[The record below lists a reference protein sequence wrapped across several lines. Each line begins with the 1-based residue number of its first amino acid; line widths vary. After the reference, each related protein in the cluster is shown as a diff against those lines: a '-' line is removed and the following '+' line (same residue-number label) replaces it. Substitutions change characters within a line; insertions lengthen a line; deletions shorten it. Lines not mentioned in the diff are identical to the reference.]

1 MNICVTCLLKI
12 ELDYQQMVNLYRKTT
27 ASYCSVLSCW
37 CSLCSKGAGD
47 ESVCRQSWC
56 VLTLSAAPPWGE
68 TGEVWET
75 SEVLLAQDAP
85 DCHVGSVGA
94 VGSVTSS
101 EQVPNPPLCPV
112 YQQDSSRVVLD
123 FSLMLIVMTYGSLGT
138 VSLSVITDSCLSIS
152 GWVSTHM
159 GRRQVSSDKDSP
171 PSNSA
176 LSSVMGQNL
185 GTLV

>member
-12 ELDYQQMVNLYRKTT
+12 ELDYQQTVNLYRKTT

-37 CSLCSKGAGD
+37 CFLCSKGAGD

-56 VLTLSAAPPWGE
+56 VLTLSAPHWG
-68 TGEVWET
+68 ET
-75 SEVLLAQDAP
+75 SEVLLAQHAP
-85 DCHVGSVGA
+85 DCDVGSVGA

-101 EQVPNPPLCPV
+101 EQLPDPPLCPV
-112 YQQDSSRVVLD
+112 YQQGSSRVVLD
-123 FSLMLIVMTYGSLGT
+123 FSLMLIVITYGSLGT

-159 GRRQVSSDKDSP
+159 GRRQVSSNKDP

-176 LSSVMGQNL
+176 LSSVMGRNL